1 MKTKTAKAC
10 PAPAARQNPKA
21 PSISHSALIEDLT
34 GHKTASL
41 RTQLANQHH
50 VALMGV
56 VQTMLVSVA
65 FPYN

>member
-41 RTQLANQHH
+41 RIQLANQHH